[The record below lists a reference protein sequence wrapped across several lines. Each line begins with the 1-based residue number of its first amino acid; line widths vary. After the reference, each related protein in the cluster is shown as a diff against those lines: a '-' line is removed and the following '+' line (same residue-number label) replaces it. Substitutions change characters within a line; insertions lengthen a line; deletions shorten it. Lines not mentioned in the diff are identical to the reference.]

1 MLSAEISRE
10 QHSLAEQKP
19 EMDQQRARAER
30 ELGQRTRAEAELD
43 QQKRSVAL
51 LSKEVSQEQRSL
63 EEQKELR
70 ASDIKVALDRLQSVE
85 ATNKVLVAKLA
96 RDSQA
101 ADAAARSY
109 GQKVQA
115 LRTQAEQAASELSGR
130 LEAAEA

>member
-51 LSKEVSQEQRSL
+51 LSAEVSREQRSL
-63 EEQKELR
+63 AEQKELR

-85 ATNKVLVAKLA
+85 ATNKV
-96 RDSQA
+96 
-101 ADAAARSY
+101 
-109 GQKVQA
+109 QA
-115 LRTQAEQAASELSGR
+115 LHTEAEKAASELSGR
-130 LEAAEA
+130 LEAAEARAEDLS